1 MSIAISGAVIV
12 AGDGSRI
19 QQLHS
24 LVSFLNS
31 PLKLTIPLHSTPVA
45 NSTSTFGAPNPRIGS
60 DNWPLDDV
68 LAIDYQ
74 AFVDVAD
81 PNLLVAAATN
91 SIMAP
96 TPLIVAAHLPVVRSG
111 GPGGSDLA
119 GALSP
124 RTTSVAGQKRA
135 RGKDEEEEVE
145 GLTGK
150 CVGLP

>member
-1 MSIAISGAVIV
+1 MQLLLQS
-12 AGDGSRI
+12 DGSPI

-24 LVSFLNS
+24 LVSFLNP

-74 AFVDVAD
+74 GFEHDVAK
-81 PNLLVAAATN
+81 PNLRVDATTN
-91 SIMAP
+91 SIMAT
-96 TPLIVAAHLPVVRSG
+96 TPPIVAPHLPVDRSG